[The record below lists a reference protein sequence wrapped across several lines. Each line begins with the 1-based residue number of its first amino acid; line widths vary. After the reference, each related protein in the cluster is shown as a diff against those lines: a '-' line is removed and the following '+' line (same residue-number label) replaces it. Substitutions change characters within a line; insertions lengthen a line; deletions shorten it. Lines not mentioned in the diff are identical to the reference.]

1 MRVNVILILILFICF
16 GSMNVQAEEMTISQA
31 YRALP
36 HQRTQFNASH
46 AKMSAQESKYLD
58 HLFFVTDLA
67 FRERMVMLRAFHAGK
82 DHRYI
87 EAYNKEIGNLL
98 GSFEFIEP
106 PTRALGQVEKL
117 ITESVNEQREFFNI
131 WYKARGTPHYKQLQ
145 QNIASHKYVQSS
157 HRKLLQ
163 AYGVLKKNYSQEM
176 PHNQQSFYDHLCAL
190 DFL

>member
-1 MRVNVILILILFICF
+1 MCF
-16 GSMNVQAEEMTISQA
+16 VSISAQAEEMSISQA

-67 FRERMVMLRAFHAGK
+67 FRERMVMLRAFRGGK

-87 EAYNKEIGNLL
+87 ETYNKEIGNLL

-106 PTRALGQVEKL
+106 PTRVLGQVEKL
-117 ITESVNEQREFFNI
+117 VIESVNEQRKFFNI
-131 WYKARGTPHYKQLQ
+131 WHKARGTIQYKQLQ
-145 QNIASHKYVQSS
+145 KSMASHRYVQSS
-157 HRKLLQ
+157 HQKLIQ
-163 AYGVLKKNYSQEM
+163 AYSVLKQNYPQEI
-176 PHNQQSFYDHLCAL
+176 PHNQQAFYDHLCAL